1 MSRRA
6 AAASMGLCAAL
17 WIGCGASGGEP
28 AGDPRRM
35 SESEYDLAR
44 DAWLR
49 QGNPRKAL
57 GHALAAV
64 EHDDENAEAAHL
76 VALIYLDFC
85 RRDQA
90 DCRLEESER
99 YARQAL
105 AVREDFREARNTL
118 GVVLVHRR
126 KYDDAIAV
134 LTPLTQDIL
143 YETPENAWGNLGWAY
158 LERGSLDRAVDA
170 LERSLALQPMFCVGA
185 FRLGIAFERK
195 RQLAKAL
202 EALDR
207 ALGTDDPGCRA
218 LQDGF
223 AARGRV
229 LVALGRPADARADL
243 DRCVELSVSTPAGRE
258 CATLRRKLK

>member
-1 MSRRA
+1 MARRGA
-6 AAASMGLCAAL
+6 GAIVAVCAGL
-17 WIGCGASGGEP
+17 WFGCGPAGSEP

-57 GHALAAV
+57 SHALKAV

-85 RRDQA
+85 RRDA
-90 DCRLEESER
+90 GDCRLEESER
-99 YARQAL
+99 HARQAL
-105 AVREDFREARNTL
+105 SIRADFREARNTL
-118 GVVLVHRR
+118 GVILIHRR
-126 KYDDAIAV
+126 QYDEAIRV

-158 LERGSLDRAVDA
+158 LEKGSLDRAVDA
-170 LERSLALQPMFCVGA
+170 LQRSLALQPMFCVGA
-185 FRLGIAFERK
+185 YRLGVAFERK
-195 RQLAKAL
+195 RQPAKAL

-218 LQDGF
+218 LQDAL

-229 LVALGRPADARADL
+229 LVALGRPADALADL
-243 DRCVELSVSTPAGRE
+243 DRCVELSAATPAGRE
-258 CATLRRKLK
+258 CATLRQKLK